1 MHTARFGPDRQKYR
15 LIVWNIYRW
24 RSRYSHLCGA
34 EGNSIDSHTSA
45 SYSASATAFAGRG
58 EGRQRRRWWCWFGVE
73 TFPTHAATQT
83 QAHLHCSTFMV
94 TGFPGVWRG
103 EALPTL
109 SKCLKVYTLPTGA
122 CGFVA
127 LPANPG
133 PSCTFL

>member
-1 MHTARFGPDRQKYR
+1 MRAHCKVWTGSAKVSTNCMEYLSLAKSIFAFVRSGGEQHR
-15 LIVWNIYRW
+15 LAHICFLQRVC
-24 RSRYSHLCGA
+24 YSVCR
-34 EGNSIDSHTSA
+34 T
-45 SYSASATAFAGRG
+45 
-58 EGRQRRRWWCWFGVE
+58 GRQRRRWWCWFGVE